1 MLAYAA
7 SSEIHVRHPL
17 AEAVVRHTAER
28 RIEIPVHE
36 ECEVLLGQGV
46 RADLHGNRL
55 LVGSPRFLA
64 DGGVEMTRQAAELME
79 RMRAGGEIVICLAQ
93 NGVLVG
99 LIGVTDMVRPE
110 SARVLSE
117 LRGLGVRRIVMLTG
131 DAPTTA
137 AAVAAKLG
145 IEEWHAQVLPDDKLA
160 VVRRLREEGHVVAMV
175 GDGTNDAPAL
185 ALADV
190 GIAMGLGGTEVA
202 VETADVALAASRLDE
217 VASVL
222 RLGRH
227 TLGVIGQNYGLAIGV
242 NSLGLVAGALGSL
255 NPVLAAVLH
264 NASSVA
270 VVVNSSRLTRW
281 DDDPRPCQK
290 EMRPIT
296 V

>member
-1 MLAYAA
+1 
-7 SSEIHVRHPL
+7 
-17 AEAVVRHTAER
+17 VRHTADC

-46 RADLHGNRL
+46 RADLNGNRL

-64 DGGVEMTRQAAELME
+64 DDGVEMTPEAVEWLE

-93 NGVLVG
+93 NGTLVG
-99 LIGVTDMVRPE
+99 LIGVTDTVRPE
-110 SARVLSE
+110 SAQVLAE

-131 DAPTTA
+131 DAPGTA
-137 AAVAAKLG
+137 AAVAASLG
-145 IEEWHAQVLPDDKLA
+145 IEEWYAQVLPDDKLE
-160 VVRRLREEGHVVAMV
+160 VVRRLQQEGHVVAMV

-190 GIAMGLGGTEVA
+190 GIAMGLGGTDVA
-202 VETADVALAASRLDE
+202 VETADVALAASRLTE

-222 RLGRH
+222 RLGRR
-227 TLGVIGQNYGLAIGV
+227 TLRVIGQNYGLAIGV

-255 NPVLAAVLH
+255 NPVIAAVLH

-281 DDDPRPCQK
+281 EDQLRTEGRPD
-290 EMRPIT
+290 
-296 V
+296 